1 MRLKK
6 EQRRRDSKQKKLS
19 VLLEKKPKELK
30 RSDLRPKKQSASVK
44 KLKLRQKRNVWK
56 LKRLNVL
63 LVKRLKKKSVRDLR
77 LRKLSA
83 NLRRLRRKLKDSQL
97 RKQWKS

>member
-30 RSDLRPKKQSASVK
+30 RNDLRQNKQSGSAK
-44 KLKLRQKRNVWK
+44 KLKLKQRRNVWK

-83 NLRRLRRKLKDSQL
+83 NLKRLKRKLKDLQL

>member
-6 EQRRRDSKQKKLS
+6 ELRRRDSKQKKLS

-44 KLKLRQKRNVWK
+44 KLKL
-56 LKRLNVL
+56 
-63 LVKRLKKKSVRDLR
+63 
-77 LRKLSA
+77 
-83 NLRRLRRKLKDSQL
+83 
-97 RKQWKS
+97 